1 MRQLT
6 RRVIARLRG
15 GGEGDGGASSDDLRR
30 THELYYQAFAG
41 QARNG
46 MVLADATSMRVIDVN
61 PALLSRTGF
70 SRRDMAGLTLEDL
83 FACND
88 SSGTSLALQLA
99 DARNGTVFRWR
110 EKRTNAELVEVEV
123 RGHTVTF
130 EGRQIL
136 ALVIHDASVRRKV
149 EAHSIENQQRLDH
162 LAHHDQLTG
171 LPNRHYLAAFLP
183 EAIAKAQVSGSTLA
197 ILFID
202 LDHFKNVNDSRGH
215 EVGDKLLQEV
225 ARRIVENTS
234 SDDTVVRM
242 GGDEFIVVV
251 RPTPEA
257 SDGQQTA
264 RRINR
269 ALDQPINVNGHSLV
283 ATASI
288 GVSVYP
294 RDGADMGELLKHS
307 DSAMYQ
313 AKETGRN
320 QFQMFRADMV
330 EKVQK
335 RVALEG
341 ALRAAIK
348 RNQFDVS
355 YQPIIDLR
363 SQRVAGLEAL
373 VRWIHPTRGTI
384 APDQFIE
391 VAEDSGLIVPI
402 GAFVLRHVMQDL
414 HTWQAAGLPLVPVSI
429 NISAAQLNQGDLANV
444 IAKLLAANGF
454 GPEVIELELTERA
467 MFVAGGSRRSDSHRD
482 MIAELRASGVRI
494 SLDDFGTGYSSLSYL
509 KQWHVDKLKID
520 RSFIRDVVHDP
531 NDFAIVSAILAIAR
545 QMRIEVVAE
554 GIESYQQVQKLEPLG
569 CRFGQGYLFAM
580 PKPAE
585 DCTQL
590 LKSVRPA
597 PESEPDMYPNLLDET
612 GRLVMPAAFRRGQG
626 S

>member
-6 RRVIARLRG
+6 KRVIARLRG
-15 GGEGDGGASSDDLRR
+15 GAEGDDDASSDDLRR

-46 MVLADATSMRVIDVN
+46 MVLVDATSMRVIDAN
-61 PALLSRTGF
+61 PALLSRAGF

-83 FACND
+83 FACSD
-88 SSGTSLALQLA
+88 SSGTSLTLQLA
-99 DARNGTVFRWR
+99 AARNGTVLRWR
-110 EKRTNAELVEVEV
+110 EKRANAEQVEVDV
-123 RGHTVTF
+123 HGHAVTF

-136 ALVIHDASVRRKV
+136 ALVIHDASVHRKV
-149 EAHSIENQQRLDH
+149 AAHSIENQRRLDH

-183 EAIAKAQVSGSTLA
+183 DAIAKAQVAGSTLA

-234 SDDTVVRM
+234 SEDTVVRM

-251 RPTPEA
+251 RPTAEA
-257 SDGQQTA
+257 SDGQQAA

-269 ALDQPINVNGHSLV
+269 ALDQPIIVDSHSLV

-294 RDGADMGELLKHS
+294 RDGTDMGELLKHS

-414 HTWQAAGLPLVPVSI
+414 RTWQAAGLPLVPVSI

-467 MFVAGGSRRSDSHRD
+467 MFVAGGSRRSDSRRD

-597 PESEPDMYPNLLDET
+597 AESDLYPHLLDET
-612 GRLVMPAAFRRGQG
+612 GILVKPAAFRRGQG